1 MRARRDLRGR
11 LGYTEPTERE
21 GVMRCIA
28 SVIAALGLLIAPAS
42 AETYRLNYEAAV
54 LGVVVLGTASYE
66 VTANA
71 NRYAARANLRTSGLA
86 RLFDQTE
93 ITATSAG
100 SLSGPNIAWTRYDIS
115 HAYASKFR
123 RIAMN
128 RAGGAVTS
136 EITPRYGDM
145 GSPPA
150 SSAQQTG
157 SYDPLSGVFAL
168 GRQIGVARACRG
180 SVLVFDGRQHYRLSV
195 SPRAQ
200 GTFNG
205 GGYNGPA
212 VSCNFRYEP
221 IAGFSANFDRG
232 AVPLAEA
239 WFALPAEPGF
249 AAPLR
254 ITVPTPL
261 GQAQLDLR
269 SYERVN

>member
-1 MRARRDLRGR
+1 MRFFVSAF
-11 LGYTEPTERE
+11 T
-21 GVMRCIA
+21 
-28 SVIAALGLLIAPAS
+28 AACLLIAPAY
-42 AETYRLNYEAAV
+42 AETYRLNYQAEV

-93 ITATSAG
+93 ITAASTG
-100 SLSGPNIAWTRYDIS
+100 SLTGANIAWTRYDIS

-123 RIAMN
+123 RIQMN
-128 RAGGAVTS
+128 RSAGGVSAEVAPS
-136 EITPRYGDM
+136 YGDM
-145 GSPPA
+145 GEPA
-150 SSAQQTG
+150 ATTAQQTG

-168 GRQIGVARACRG
+168 GRQIGAARACRG
-180 SVLVFDGRQHYRLSV
+180 SVLVFDGRQHYRLAV
-195 SPRAQ
+195 APRSQ

-212 VSCNFRYEP
+212 LSCQFRYEA
-221 IAGFSANFDRG
+221 IAGFSNNFDPAR
-232 AVPLAEA
+232 VPAAEA

-249 AAPLR
+249 APPLR
-254 ITVPTPL
+254 LTVPTPL

-269 SYERVN
+269 SYERVS